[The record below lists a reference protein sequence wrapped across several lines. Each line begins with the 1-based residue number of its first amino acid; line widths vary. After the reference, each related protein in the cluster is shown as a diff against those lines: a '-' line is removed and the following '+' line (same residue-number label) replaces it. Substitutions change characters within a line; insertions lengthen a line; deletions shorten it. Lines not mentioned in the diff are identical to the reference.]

1 MTNELQIF
9 QSEDFG
15 SVRTLYRDGEPW
27 FVAVDVCKALDISHT
42 PTAVSRLDD
51 DEKATV
57 VLTDSG
63 ADGHMIPHK
72 TTLINEF
79 GLYNLILGSRKPE
92 AKQFKRWIT
101 HEVIPAIRKTGEYQ
115 ALPDQRVDDLPLTDS
130 RREYLHAARS
140 LAMASDAARPLV
152 RAMLQKAGI
161 DTTPALPQK
170 TPDTF
175 RARLKVTI
183 EALGLDPADA
193 AQIVGVSLDLMQRYL
208 RGKYTPSQV
217 IQDRI
222 FGALEDYSE

>member
-15 SVRTLYRDGEPW
+15 SVRTLYRDDEPW
-27 FVAVDVCKALDISHT
+27 FVAADVCRALDIAN
-42 PTAVSRLDD
+42 TAVATTRLDE
-51 DEKATV
+51 DEKVTIS
-57 VLTDSG
+57 LTDSVG
-63 ADGHMIPHK
+63 RPHQ
-72 TTLINEF
+72 TTIINEF

-101 HEVIPAIRKTGEYQ
+101 HEVIPQIRQTGAYQ
-115 ALPDQRVDDLPLTDS
+115 VDNRDDDLPLTDS

-140 LAMASDAARPLV
+140 IAMASDAARPLV
-152 RAMLQKAGI
+152 RSLLQKAGI

-183 EALGLDPADA
+183 EALGLDAADA

-208 RGKYTPSQV
+208 RGKYTPSQP

-222 FGALEDYSE
+222 FGALENYSE

>member
-15 SVRTLYRDGEPW
+15 SVRTLYRDDEPW
-27 FVAVDVCKALDISHT
+27 FVAADVCKSLGIENARQAIT
-42 PTAVSRLDD
+42 RLDD
-51 DEKATV
+51 DEKDAVILNDTIGRQQTV
-57 VLTDSG
+57 N
-63 ADGHMIPHK
+63 I
-72 TTLINEF
+72 INEF

-101 HEVIPAIRKTGEYQ
+101 HEVIPQIRQTGAYQ
-115 ALPDQRVDDLPLTDS
+115 ADNRDDDLPLTDS

-140 LAMASDAARPLV
+140 IAMASDAARPLV
-152 RAMLQKAGI
+152 RSLLQKAGI

-208 RGKYTPSQV
+208 RGKYTPSQP

-222 FGALEDYSE
+222 FGALENYSE

>member
-15 SVRTLYRDGEPW
+15 SVRTLYRDDEPW
-27 FVAVDVCKALDISHT
+27 FVAADVCKSLGIENARQAIT
-42 PTAVSRLDD
+42 RLDD
-51 DEKATV
+51 DEKDAVILNDTMGRQQTV
-57 VLTDSG
+57 N
-63 ADGHMIPHK
+63 I
-72 TTLINEF
+72 INEF

-101 HEVIPAIRKTGEYQ
+101 HEVIPQIRQTGAYQ
-115 ALPDQRVDDLPLTDS
+115 ADNRDDDLPLTDS

-140 LAMASDAARPLV
+140 IAMASDAARPLV
-152 RAMLQKAGI
+152 RSLLQKAGI

-183 EALGLDPADA
+183 EALGLDAADA

-208 RGKYTPSQV
+208 RGKYTPSQP

-222 FGALEDYSE
+222 FGALENYSE

>member
-27 FVAVDVCKALDISHT
+27 FVAADVCRALDISHT

-51 DEKATV
+51 DEKVTV
-57 VLTDSG
+57 VLNDSEG
-63 ADGHMIPHK
+63 RPHQ

-101 HEVIPAIRKTGEYQ
+101 HEVIPAIRRTGEYQ
-115 ALPDQRVDDLPLTDS
+115 ALPDQRTDDLPLTDS

-183 EALGLDPADA
+183 ESLGLDPADA

-208 RGKYTPSQV
+208 RGKYTPSQP

>member
-15 SVRTLYRDGEPW
+15 SVRTLYRDDEPW
-27 FVAVDVCKALDISHT
+27 FVAADVCKALAIANPRD
-42 PTAVSRLDD
+42 AVTRLDD
-51 DEKATV
+51 DEKDAV
-57 VLTDSG
+57 GLTDTMG
-63 ADGHMIPHK
+63 RQQTVNI
-72 TTLINEF
+72 INEF

-101 HEVIPAIRKTGEYQ
+101 HEVIPQIRQTGAYQ
-115 ALPDQRVDDLPLTDS
+115 VDNRDDDLPLTDS

-140 LAMASDAARPLV
+140 IAMASDAARPLV
-152 RAMLQKAGI
+152 RSLLQKAGI

-183 EALGLDPADA
+183 EALGLDAADA

-208 RGKYTPSQV
+208 RGKYTPSQP

-222 FGALEDYSE
+222 FCALENYSE

>member
-27 FVAVDVCKALDISHT
+27 FVAADVCKALDLGNPSMAIG
-42 PTAVSRLDD
+42 RLDD
-51 DEKATV
+51 DEYALISIEGISRGNAMV
-57 VLTDSG
+57 N
-63 ADGHMIPHK
+63 I
-72 TTLINEF
+72 INEF

-101 HEVIPAIRKTGEYQ
+101 HEVIPAIRRTGEYQ
-115 ALPDQRVDDLPLTDS
+115 ALPDQRTDDLPLTDS

-183 EALGLDPADA
+183 ESLGLDPADA

-208 RGKYTPSQV
+208 RGKYTPSQP

>member
-15 SVRTLYRDGEPW
+15 SVRTLYRDDEPW
-27 FVAVDVCKALDISHT
+27 FVAVDVCRALDISNAAMAT
-42 PTAVSRLDD
+42 TRLDD
-51 DEKATV
+51 DEKVTIS
-57 VLTDSG
+57 LTDAVG
-63 ADGHMIPHK
+63 RPHQ
-72 TTLINEF
+72 TTIINEF

-101 HEVIPAIRKTGEYQ
+101 HEVIPQIRQTGAYQ
-115 ALPDQRVDDLPLTDS
+115 VDNRDDDLPLTDS

-140 LAMASDAARPLV
+140 IAMASDAARPLV
-152 RAMLQKAGI
+152 RSLLQKAGI

-183 EALGLDPADA
+183 EALGLDAADA

-208 RGKYTPSQV
+208 RGKYTPSQP

-222 FGALEDYSE
+222 FGALENYSE

>member
-15 SVRTLYRDGEPW
+15 SVRTLYRDDEPW
-27 FVAVDVCKALDISHT
+27 FVAADVCKSLGIENARQAIT
-42 PTAVSRLDD
+42 RLDD
-51 DEKATV
+51 DEKDAVILNDTMGRQQTV
-57 VLTDSG
+57 N
-63 ADGHMIPHK
+63 I
-72 TTLINEF
+72 INEF

-101 HEVIPAIRKTGEYQ
+101 HEVIPQIRQTGAYQ
-115 ALPDQRVDDLPLTDS
+115 ADNRDDDLPLTDS
-130 RREYLHAARS
+130 LSEYLHAARS
-140 LAMASDAARPLV
+140 IAMASDAARPLV
-152 RAMLQKAGI
+152 RSLLQKAGI

-183 EALGLDPADA
+183 EALGLDAADA
-193 AQIVGVSLDLMQRYL
+193 AQVVGVSLDLMQRYL

-222 FGALEDYSE
+222 FGALENYNE